1 MAKQQ
6 RKQSRKGRKKAVNL
20 HDAFFKNT
28 FSYKD
33 VAQTYL
39 QKFMPNILVKNI
51 DLESLTLEN
60 TSFIDNHLSE
70 HFSDLVWNAT
80 YKKTIPIKI
89 AFLFEHKSYVVAH
102 PHFQLL
108 RYLLEHWIG
117 QEKKKE
123 KLTIVIPIIL
133 YHGKEEW
140 KMRSLFDYFE
150 GLDDVLKAFIPNF
163 EYHLTD
169 LSAYNDDALLE
180 MGIGKLLN
188 IFLAMRHIRNVNY
201 IKENFDKLF
210 IYAESYIKN
219 EEGKNFLYTLF
230 VYLLKNNEFSGE
242 DIEHIVT
249 KVNEPI
255 KDFTMSTYDQLIAKG
270 KFEGKLEGKIEGKI
284 EADAENEAKRRATIR
299 RSLLKGLSVEF
310 IAEIHDVSLD
320 YVQAIKVELES

>member
-1 MAKQQ
+1 MAKQN
-6 RKQSRKGRKKAVNL
+6 RKASRKSKKKAINL

-33 VAQTYL
+33 VAQTYIE
-39 QKFMPNILVKNI
+39 KFMPETLAKNI

-60 TSFIDNHLSE
+60 TSFIDHHLSE

-80 YKKTIPIKI
+80 YKTETPIKI

-108 RYLLEHWIG
+108 RYLLEHWIT

-123 KLTIVIPIIL
+123 KPTVVIPIIL

-140 KMRSLFDYFE
+140 KLRSLFDYFE

-169 LSAYNDDALLE
+169 LKNYNDDELLA

-210 IYAESYIKN
+210 VQAESYIIN
-219 EEGKNFLYTLF
+219 DEGKNFLYTLF

-242 DIEHIVT
+242 DIERIVT
-249 KVNEPI
+249 NVNEPI
-255 KDFTMSTYDQLIAKG
+255 KNFTMSTYDQLIAKG
-270 KFEGKLEGKIEGKI
+270 KIIGEAQGLELAK
-284 EADAENEAKRRATIR
+284 AENEIKMRETIK
-299 RSLLKGLSVEF
+299 RSLLKGLSVEL
-310 IAEIHDVSLD
+310 IAEIHEVSLE
-320 YVQAIKVELES
+320 YVQNIKIELES

>member
-1 MAKQQ
+1 MAKQN
-6 RKQSRKGRKKAVNL
+6 RKASRKSKKKAINL

-33 VAQTYL
+33 VAQTYIE
-39 QKFMPNILVKNI
+39 KFMPETLAKNI

-60 TSFIDNHLSE
+60 TSFIDHHLSE

-80 YKKTIPIKI
+80 YKTETPIKI

-108 RYLLEHWIG
+108 RYLLEHWIT

-123 KLTIVIPIIL
+123 KPTVVIPIIL

-169 LSAYNDDALLE
+169 LKNYNDDELLA

-210 IYAESYIKN
+210 IQAESYIIN
-219 EEGKNFLYTLF
+219 DEGKNFLYTLF

-242 DIEHIVT
+242 DIERIVT
-249 KVNEPI
+249 NVNEPI
-255 KDFTMSTYDQLIAKG
+255 KNFTMSTYDQLIAKG
-270 KFEGKLEGKIEGKI
+270 KIIGEAQGLELAK
-284 EADAENEAKRRATIR
+284 AENEIKMRETIK
-299 RSLLKGLSVEF
+299 RSLLKGLSVEL
-310 IAEIHDVSLD
+310 IAEIHEVSLE
-320 YVQAIKVELES
+320 YVQNIKIELES